1 MLYYFFVINI
11 VALILTVV
19 DKHNARVGKWR
30 VKENTLLLYAI
41 LGGSVTMYLTMRI
54 IRHKTLHNKFML
66 GLPLIIALQII
77 VFLFFE
83 QKFPQFF

>member
-19 DKHNARVGKWR
+19 DKYNARVGKWR